1 MTHLDDLTNG
11 AVLTATRTVSDADID
26 ACAELTGDFGLHHV
40 AGLAGRRIAQG
51 LLVVAVAPLLRGEP
65 DFALRA
71 MSLTFRAPVYSGDT
85 VTASVRVSDADTG
98 GSGEFGLELSVRNQD
113 DVEVVTGTGVGVV
126 HPPAA

>member
-1 MTHLDDLTNG
+1 MTDLDDLTNG
-11 AVLTATRTVSDADID
+11 AVLTATRTVTDADID

-65 DFALRA
+65 AFALRG
-71 MSLTFRAPVYSGDT
+71 MSLTFRAPVHAGDT
-85 VTASVRVSDADTG
+85 VTASIRLAAADTA
-98 GSGEFGLELSVRNQD
+98 GEYGLELSVRNQD

-126 HPPAA
+126 QPPAA